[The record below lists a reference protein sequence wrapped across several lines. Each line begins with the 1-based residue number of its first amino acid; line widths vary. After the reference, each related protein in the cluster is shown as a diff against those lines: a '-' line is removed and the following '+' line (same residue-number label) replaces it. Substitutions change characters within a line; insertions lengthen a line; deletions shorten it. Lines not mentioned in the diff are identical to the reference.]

1 MQDHWSITKS
11 KIVSLEM
18 VMALVKVWKQND
30 EKIVFTNG
38 CFDILHLGHVTYLA
52 KAASLGNHL
61 IVALNSDDSVRLLN
75 KAPNRPIHD
84 ENARQC
90 VVAGLGFVDAVL
102 LFQDTTPLSAIEAIL
117 PDVLVKG
124 ADYDAKESD
133 KSSAKYIVGSDIVL
147 KNGGKVETI
156 DLVIGHSTTRILA
169 K

>member
-84 ENARQC
+84 ENARQF

-102 LFQDTTPLSAIEAIL
+102 LFHDTTPLSTIEAIL

-133 KSSAKYIVGSDIVL
+133 KSSIKYIVGSDIVL
-147 KNGGKVETI
+147 KNGGSVETI
-156 DLVIGHSTTRILA
+156 DLVIGHSTTGILA

>member
-124 ADYDAKESD
+124 ADYDAKERD
-133 KSSAKYIVGSDIVL
+133 KSSVKYIVGSDIVL

-156 DLVIGHSTTRILA
+156 DLVKGHSTTGILS

>member
-11 KIVSLEM
+11 KIVSLVN
-18 VMALVKVWKQND
+18 VMELVKEWKQND

-38 CFDILHLGHVTYLA
+38 CFDVLHLGHVTYLA
-52 KAASLGNHL
+52 KAASLGTRL
-61 IVALNSDDSVRLLN
+61 VVALNTDESVRSLN

-84 ENARQC
+84 EEARQF

-102 LFQDTTPLSAIEAIL
+102 LFHETTPLATIEAIL

-124 ADYDAKESD
+124 ADYDAKETD

-147 KNGGKVETI
+147 KNGGSVETI
-156 DLVIGHSTTRILA
+156 DLVIGHSTTQILT

>member
-11 KIVSLEM
+11 KIVSLEN
-18 VMALVKVWKQND
+18 VMALVKEWKQND

-38 CFDILHLGHVTYLA
+38 CFDVLHLGHVTYLA
-52 KAASLGNHL
+52 KAASLGTRL
-61 IVALNSDDSVRLLN
+61 VVALNTDESVRSLN

-84 ENARQC
+84 EEARQC

-102 LFQDTTPLSAIEAIL
+102 LFHETTPLATIDAIL

-156 DLVIGHSTTRILA
+156 DLVKGHSTTGILS

>member
-18 VMALVKVWKQND
+18 VMALVKEWKQND

-84 ENARQC
+84 ENARQF

-102 LFQDTTPLSAIEAIL
+102 LFHDTTPLSTIEAIL

-133 KSSAKYIVGSDIVL
+133 KSSIKYIVGSDIVL
-147 KNGGKVETI
+147 KNGGSVETI
-156 DLVIGHSTTRILA
+156 DLVIGHSTTGILA

>member
-102 LFQDTTPLSAIEAIL
+102 LFHDTTPLSMIEAIL

-133 KSSAKYIVGSDIVL
+133 KSSIKYIVGSDIVL
-147 KNGGKVETI
+147 KNGGSVETI
-156 DLVIGHSTTRILA
+156 DLVIGHSTTGILA

>member
-75 KAPNRPIHD
+75 KAANRPIHD

-102 LFQDTTPLSAIEAIL
+102 LFHDTTPLATIEAIL

-133 KSSAKYIVGSDIVL
+133 KSSIKYIVGSDIVL
-147 KNGGKVETI
+147 KNGGCVETI
-156 DLVIGHSTTRILA
+156 DLVIGHSTTGILA